1 MSRRSG
7 RCRRIMRPMRPGSR
21 RICPIATIWLTGDTD
36 RLVHSGGWALSVD
49 FLEARMSSIE
59 LILLAGVGLLIGV
72 LSGLVGIGGGI
83 LVIPVLM
90 IGFAFSQAEANG
102 TSLAMLL
109 PPIGIFA
116 VLTYSRAGYV
126 NWRFALVLAAGF
138 APGAY
143 LG

>member
-1 MSRRSG
+1 
-7 RCRRIMRPMRPGSR
+7 
-21 RICPIATIWLTGDTD
+21 
-36 RLVHSGGWALSVD
+36 
-49 FLEARMSSIE
+49 MSSIE

-143 LG
+143 LGAWLVSKGRINPTALRILFALLLAYVAARLLFRPGALFSLNRVK